1 MGGEPTLLPGL
12 IPPSSSTRHCQY
24 ENLGYR
30 NCFRNRIHFLFQV
43 RLFLLTCGESW
54 RKFLTKFHTDYGTS
68 HNWKKIA
75 NKILKNLWRFH
86 KNGPRLSIGDD
97 PCTKP
102 TTTTFTRTYKHASMD
117 CDVDLVS
124 PINTD
129 SFEWIQC
136 YIMLGRE
143 FVFLSESVRI
153 VINWFS
159 MQI

>member
-1 MGGEPTLLPGL
+1 MAGL
-12 IPPSSSTRHCQY
+12 IPPSTQHCQY

-54 RKFLTKFHTDYGTS
+54 RKFLTKFHTDYGSS

-102 TTTTFTRTYKHASMD
+102 TTTTFTRTYKHASMG
-117 CDVDLVS
+117 CDVDLNGFNVLSCLVES
-124 PINTD
+124 PT
-129 SFEWIQC
+129 
-136 YIMLGRE
+136 
-143 FVFLSESVRI
+143 FLTELVRI
-153 VINWFS
+153 VINWFFYWKYK
-159 MQI
+159 